1 MKGLF
6 SEEALLRYAELVAQ
20 SKSLDFSEDEFY
32 DFTRCVRPNGSA
44 YGTGG
49 RCRKGTEEDKEIETA
64 QERRL
69 EGQKTAKLSDT
80 DKKALFDYTEDKQG
94 SRSFFDLNR
103 CLRVPSICRD
113 KEGSAK
119 FVKELDSA
127 IKKLPKNE
135 SGEPFYRG
143 LNFRP
148 GAFTDQEKLW
158 SSLQNVKP
166 GDVLKDPGFGSY
178 TANRR
183 VAENF
188 MNKGSGQRNIIFIS
202 RNKALTPINHFA
214 NIKDEE
220 EALLP
225 RRTPQTIRSVTKTG
239 DYETGYTLTI
249 ELD

>member
-1 MKGLF
+1 MPYGNF
-6 SEEALLRYAELVAQ
+6 NEHAQ
-20 SKSLDFSEDEFY
+20 DVWDFV
-32 DFTRCVRPNGSA
+32 RCQRADGSY

-49 RCRKGTEEDKEIETA
+49 TCRKGDKVSAKQKEAKTFETA

-69 EGQKTAKLSDT
+69 EGQKAAKLSDVE
-80 DKKALFDYTEDKQG
+80 KKALSDYTEDTQG
-94 SRSFFDLNR
+94 SSRSFFDLNR
-103 CLRVPSICRD
+103 CLRVPSVCRD
-113 KEGSAK
+113 KTGSAQ

-148 GAFTDQEKLW
+148 GALSDQEKLW
-158 SSLQNVKP
+158 SSLQNAKP

-178 TANRR
+178 SANRR

-188 MNKGSGQRNIIFIS
+188 VLKDVGQRNIIFIS
-202 RNKALTPINHFA
+202 RNKALTPINNFS

-220 EALLP
+220 EAILP
-225 RRTPQTIRSVTKTG
+225 RRTSQTIRSVTKTG
-239 DYETGYTLTI
+239 DFETGYTLTI